1 MYDKIIN
8 IYVFYGVFY
17 ECGGELVYLIVI
29 CVIYFGINV
38 LLFVYKKKNFRN
50 ICICYFDKKIGIF
63 DINILIKELN
73 MVVIL

>member
-38 LLFVYKKKNFRN
+38 LLFVYKKK
-50 ICICYFDKKIGIF
+50 ILEIYVYV
-63 DINILIKELN
+63 ILIKN
-73 MVVIL
+73 WYFWY